1 MTDPPTQTASDICSC
16 HVRARFYHI
25 ITEIDKALR
34 HARLTTLSCCKIKLR
49 SWLASYG
56 TSNGYYVKGKNL
68 KVFWAQSEINID
80 SRKPSFV
87 SRVKPYPTGES
98 LYTQGI

>member
-1 MTDPPTQTASDICSC
+1 M
-16 HVRARFYHI
+16 
-25 ITEIDKALR
+25 K
-34 HARLTTLSCCKIKLR
+34 
-49 SWLASYG
+49 SWLASYA
-56 TSNGYYVKGKNL
+56 TTIGYYIKEKNL

-87 SRVKPYPTGES
+87 SRVKPCPTGES

>member
-1 MTDPPTQTASDICSC
+1 MLQ
-16 HVRARFYHI
+16 
-25 ITEIDKALR
+25 DK
-34 HARLTTLSCCKIKLR
+34 TVR

-56 TSNGYYVKGKNL
+56 PSIGYYVKEKNL